1 MDRSIPALRI
11 DSPDRPKHNHRND
24 HQAHDDEAHHS
35 PFCVPDFVHVHHTA
49 IAVICLRHRYH
60 LPNTSLPFQPPRAS
74 QIFYQG
80 QIVVPYRDPRA
91 SSIDSTT
98 PRDMHILRGKPKRL
112 PPTRRGRFL
121 RAKEN
126 IGLRQFGKQSAL
138 HCDTVV
144 SPEKRIRPVA
154 IQESSLAMPLLHVR
168 TYRSSEFN
176 VPVQSGGKPKES
188 DKIQQNRHD
197 QNNRPSPTTAR
208 RLLHPFTHH
217 AYPHLPPV
225 RETSS

>member
-1 MDRSIPALRI
+1 MRLRGYRI
-11 DSPDRPKHNHRND
+11 F
-24 HQAHDDEAHHS
+24 E
-35 PFCVPDFVHVHHTA
+35 
-49 IAVICLRHRYH
+49 
-60 LPNTSLPFQPPRAS
+60 PPLSR
-74 QIFYQG
+74 QIFHQRR
-80 QIVVPYRDPRA
+80 IVVLHRDLRA
-91 SSIDSTT
+91 PSISSTSPCDI
-98 PRDMHILRGKPKRL
+98 HIPRGKPKRL

-121 RAKEN
+121 RAEEN

-154 IQESSLAMPLLHVR
+154 IQESNLAMPLLHVR